1 MGKGKAEVGESV
13 LFEKGPVGFRS
24 FPILDGTWERADGQ
38 GEASPGGCLPPLTP
52 PSARLSPVRVHTT
65 QLRSPRPST
74 LFPRG
79 TELPSRASNWFL
91 VGGKGRK
98 KKKPLVFL

>member
-38 GEASPGGCLPPLTP
+38 GEASPGGCPPPHTALGPAEPSSRSHHAAAFATP
-52 PSARLSPVRVHTT
+52 LDTVPKGHRTALEGV
-65 QLRSPRPST
+65 
-74 LFPRG
+74 
-79 TELPSRASNWFL
+79 ELVL
-91 VGGKGRK
+91 GGREGAE

>member
-38 GEASPGGCLPPLTP
+38 GEASPGGCPPP
-52 PSARLSPVRVHTT
+52 PSHR
-65 QLRSPRPST
+65 PRP
-74 LFPRG
+74 G
-79 TELPSRASNWFL
+79 
-91 VGGKGRK
+91 
-98 KKKPLVFL
+98 